1 MDTKKYPLINKVS
14 IFSKASKDAKEFS
27 IKLKNWLEKKGI
39 TSNIFDNLADLEKE
53 ENLKDVDLLLVVGG
67 DGTLLITAR
76 RVAKYKVPILG
87 INLGRLGFLTEVN
100 KDKSF
105 NTLELILSRPLCISR
120 RMMLR
125 ATLIRNGEKIL
136 EADVLNDVVVNK
148 AVLARIVDVAVYVGD
163 RYITTYNGDGIIVST
178 PTGSTGYAL
187 SAGGPIIYPMME
199 NFLVVPICP
208 HTLTDRPLLLPPYEP
223 ITIEIVAKEKDAWL
237 TLDGQEGTKLQYK
250 DKIVVKQSP
259 YYTYLVRTPD
269 KYYFNILREKLN
281 WM

>member
-1 MDTKKYPLINKVS
+1 MKKKIYPLIKKVS
-14 IFSKASKDAKEFS
+14 IFSKASEDAKEFS
-27 IKLKNWLEKKGI
+27 TKLKNWLEKKGI
-39 TSNIFDNLADLEKE
+39 ISNIFENLADLEKE

-76 RVAKYKVPILG
+76 RVARYKVPVLG

-105 NTLELILSRPLCISR
+105 DTLELILSRPLCISR

-125 ATLIRNGEKIL
+125 AILIREGEKIL
-136 EADVLNDVVVNK
+136 EEDVLNDVVVNK

-163 RYITTYNGDGIIVST
+163 RYITTYNGDGIIIST

-269 KYYFNILREKLN
+269 KYYFDILREKLN

>member
-1 MDTKKYPLINKVS
+1 MKEKIYPLIKKVS
-14 IFSKASKDAKEFS
+14 IFSKASEDAKEFS

-39 TSNIFDNLADLEKE
+39 ISNIFENLADLEKE

-76 RVAKYKVPILG
+76 RVARYKVPILG

-105 NTLELILSRPLCISR
+105 DTLELILSRPLCISR

-125 ATLIRNGEKIL
+125 ATLIREGEKVL

-163 RYITTYNGDGIIVST
+163 RYITTYNGDGIIIST

-269 KYYFNILREKLN
+269 KYYFDILREKLN

>member
-1 MDTKKYPLINKVS
+1 MKKKIYPLIKKVS
-14 IFSKASKDAKEFS
+14 IFSKASEDAKGFS
-27 IKLKNWLEKKGI
+27 TKLKNWLEKKGI
-39 TSNIFDNLADLEKE
+39 ISNIFENLADLEKE

-76 RVAKYKVPILG
+76 RVARYKVPVLG

-105 NTLELILSRPLCISR
+105 DTLELILSRPLCISR

-125 ATLIRNGEKIL
+125 ATLIREGEKIL

-163 RYITTYNGDGIIVST
+163 RYITTYNGDGIIIST

-269 KYYFNILREKLN
+269 KYYFDILREKLN

>member
-1 MDTKKYPLINKVS
+1 MKKKIYPLIKKVS
-14 IFSKASKDAKEFS
+14 IFSKASEDAKEFS
-27 IKLKNWLEKKGI
+27 TKLKNWLEKKGI
-39 TSNIFDNLADLEKE
+39 ISNIFENLADLEKE

-76 RVAKYKVPILG
+76 RVARYKVPVLG

-105 NTLELILSRPLCISR
+105 DTLELILSRPLCISR

-125 ATLIRNGEKIL
+125 ATLIREGEKIL

-163 RYITTYNGDGIIVST
+163 RYITTYNGDGIIIST

-269 KYYFNILREKLN
+269 KYYFDILREKLN

>member
-1 MDTKKYPLINKVS
+1 MKKKIYPLIKKVS
-14 IFSKASKDAKEFS
+14 IFSKASEDAKGFS
-27 IKLKNWLEKKGI
+27 TKLKNWLEKKGI
-39 TSNIFDNLADLEKE
+39 ISNIFENLADLEKE

-76 RVAKYKVPILG
+76 RVARYKVPVLG

-105 NTLELILSRPLCISR
+105 DTLELILSRPLCISR

-125 ATLIRNGEKIL
+125 AILIREGEKIL

-163 RYITTYNGDGIIVST
+163 RYITTYNGDGIIIST

-269 KYYFNILREKLN
+269 KYYFDILREKLN